1 MPLDP
6 VMFSTANSMF
16 HAIAN
21 EMGTVML
28 LSAYS
33 SIAREAKDTSTCL
46 MDAEGRVVAQSVM
59 IPIHMNSLAS
69 AVAHLR
75 ERFDLPATLPDE
87 VYVMNHPYHNGQH
100 LHDIIVLLPIH
111 EGGALVGFAG
121 SISHHV
127 DMGGGAIIN
136 ANATELF
143 QEGLI
148 IPPMKLKED
157 VAFRGGVLE
166 QMLGANVRAPGL
178 VLGDY
183 RAQHFAC
190 LRGRELL
197 QGMVRKFGHDLVRQ
211 AMAELQSYAE
221 RLMRANLARL
231 PDGAYRGE
239 DFCDGLRPGDPAIP
253 IRATITIRGDE
264 AEVDLTECADQVAGP
279 VNAPIA
285 STWSAVYTFFVS
297 IMPEGAPVNDG
308 SYRPIT
314 VRTRKGSIADPIY
327 PAAVRSRMSTCYRI
341 FSALRR
347 AFAEV
352 VPAQVAAAGHEATTS
367 VAFSRRT
374 PEKYHVYHEVI
385 AGGLG
390 ASMHGDGCDGVAQPL
405 SNTGNTPVEVTEV
418 DLDFVRVR
426 SYGLV
431 TGSGGAGLHRGGM
444 GIRKEYEILKDD
456 VLFCSNGDRCEN
468 PPWGANGGGAGS
480 LSAFRVVRGD
490 ERMELGAQNTLM
502 TRAGDL
508 VVVETCGGGGWG
520 REGGAGVGVRQ
531 PTRQPTPPT
540 SAPRTRS

>member
-1 MPLDP
+1 MALDP
-6 VMFSTANSMF
+6 VTFSTTNSMF

-46 MDAEGRVVAQSVM
+46 MDANGRVVAQSVM
-59 IPIHMNSLAS
+59 IPIHMNSLS
-69 AVAHLR
+69 MAVAGLR
-75 ERFDLPATLPDE
+75 ERFDLASTEPDE
-87 VYVMNHPYHNGQH
+87 VYVTNHPYANGQH
-100 LHDIIVLLPIH
+100 LHDIIILLPIFH
-111 EGGALVGFAG
+111 DGVLCGFAG

-148 IPPMKLKED
+148 IPPMKLRES

-197 QGMVRKFGHDLVRQ
+197 QRMVDRFGLPVVRE
-211 AMAELQSYAE
+211 AMEELQAYSE
-221 RLMRANLARL
+221 RYMRANLARL
-231 PDGAYRGE
+231 PDGTYRGE
-239 DFCDGLRPGDPAIP
+239 DLCDPLKPGDPPIA
-253 IRATITIRGDE
+253 IRAIVTIAGGE
-264 AEVDLTECADQVAGP
+264 ALVDLTGCDDQVAGP

-297 IMPEGAPVNDG
+297 IMSQGAPVNDG
-308 SYRPIT
+308 SYRPIR
-314 VRTRKGSIADPIY
+314 VITRKGSVCDPIY

-341 FSALRR
+341 YSALRR
-347 AFAEV
+347 AFAEAM
-352 VPAQVAAAGHEATTS
+352 PGQVAAAGHETTTS
-367 VAFSRRT
+367 AAFSRRT

-390 ASMHGDGCDGVAQPL
+390 GSMHADGCDGVAQPL
-405 SNTGNTPVEVTEV
+405 SNTGNTPVEVMEV
-418 DLDFVRVR
+418 DLDFARIR
-426 SYGLV
+426 SYGLI
-431 TGSGGAGLHRGGM
+431 TGSGGAGQHRGGM
-444 GIRKEYEILKDD
+444 GIRKVYEILKDD
-456 VLFCSNGDRCEN
+456 VLFCSNGDRCEH
-468 PPWGANGGGAGS
+468 PPFGVRGGEPGS
-480 LSAFRVVRGD
+480 RSAFRILRDGAVI
-490 ERMELGAQNTLM
+490 ELGAQNTVM
-502 TRAGDL
+502 TRKGDV

-520 REGGAGVGVRQ
+520 AAGTG
-531 PTRQPTPPT
+531 
-540 SAPRTRS
+540 